1 MNDLDIC
8 NGTSTSTDEIDCK
21 FEKNANDQ
29 RSLAERMPWNN
40 AVQFIHDL
48 DDVPIEQL
56 ALSAR
61 PHNALRR
68 NRITTI
74 GQVLQLTANKLIG
87 LITMGERSASEVLVK
102 LCQYPENRISIFNK
116 PSEPVTSDD
125 AIDWKHVKKV
135 NDSCS
140 LAERISWHGD
150 SAQKQNLQNE
160 AIEKLAL
167 SVRPYNALLRHGI
180 TTIGEVMQMH
190 LSEIIDLPN
199 LGETSATEIAL
210 SLNRFFLCKP
220 IMDVPAQPHLAQT
233 QQTGVRYIDV
243 RRFSCSAPTAQT
255 TLSADV
261 PIEQLR
267 MSARAYNCLFRA
279 GYKTLQP
286 LLNIPKENRLEE
298 LKKIR
303 NVGLGTAEELL
314 ALLEKLVDLRQ
325 TATEEVAD
333 NKVALCH
340 YIRIFNS
347 DGTSCDWRLSND
359 VFRQLFEEHR
369 SSIADM
375 LGFVSSQN
383 DAIQQITEYPQ
394 IDKLFFDDAFLA
406 SAFYQ
411 SVQSAINQYAQ
422 WEYGAQLQ
430 FWPVLNANLYG
441 SSW

>member
-1 MNDLDIC
+1 M
-8 NGTSTSTDEIDCK
+8 
-21 FEKNANDQ
+21 
-29 RSLAERMPWNN
+29 
-40 AVQFIHDL
+40 
-48 DDVPIEQL
+48 
-56 ALSAR
+56 
-61 PHNALRR
+61 
-68 NRITTI
+68 
-74 GQVLQLTANKLIG
+74 
-87 LITMGERSASEVLVK
+87 
-102 LCQYPENRISIFNK
+102 
-116 PSEPVTSDD
+116 
-125 AIDWKHVKKV
+125 
-135 NDSCS
+135 
-140 LAERISWHGD
+140 
-150 SAQKQNLQNE
+150 
-160 AIEKLAL
+160 
-167 SVRPYNALLRHGI
+167 
-180 TTIGEVMQMH
+180 
-190 LSEIIDLPN
+190 
-199 LGETSATEIAL
+199 
-210 SLNRFFLCKP
+210 
-220 IMDVPAQPHLAQT
+220 
-233 QQTGVRYIDV
+233 
-243 RRFSCSAPTAQT
+243 
-255 TLSADV
+255 
-261 PIEQLR
+261 
-267 MSARAYNCLFRA
+267 LFRS
-279 GYKTLQP
+279 
-286 LLNIPKENRLEE
+286 